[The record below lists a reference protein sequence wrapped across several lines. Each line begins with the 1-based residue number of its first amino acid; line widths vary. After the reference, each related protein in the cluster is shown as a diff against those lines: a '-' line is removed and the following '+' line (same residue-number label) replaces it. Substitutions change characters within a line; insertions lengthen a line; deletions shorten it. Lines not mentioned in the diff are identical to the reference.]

1 MTACMPKNVEPPDA
15 DLLAKTLGPAQ
26 KAWTAIVE
34 AIAAEHSPLEQ
45 EWRPSTSD
53 FGLMCLLRQKK
64 RTLLYM
70 TPDAKSIVGALVLV
84 ERAVEAPLAS
94 KLPPDIKDLIN
105 DARPYIEGRGI
116 RFPVRTK
123 KDVDIVLELV
133 RIKTA

>member
-1 MTACMPKNVEPPDA
+1 MPKNVPAPGAQELADA
-15 DLLAKTLGPAQ
+15 LGPAQ
-26 KAWTAIVE
+26 KAWTAIVD
-34 AIAAEHSPLEQ
+34 AIGMDYPPLEL
-45 EWRPSTSD
+45 EWRPSKSD

-70 TPDAKSIVGALVLV
+70 TPDAKSIVVAVVLG
-84 ERAVEAPLAS
+84 ERAVETALAS
-94 KLPPDIKDLIN
+94 QLPQPIKDLISE
-105 DARPYIEGRGI
+105 ARPYIEGRGI